1 MPKRYDIAKL
11 KFIQQNISRARGRG
25 KKAWNIEIDKFD
37 VYEVGEQQDWLC
49 AITKT
54 PLEFTRGGTT
64 WQNNWCNP
72 NSCVIDR
79 IDSTKHYSKDNIQ
92 LLTHKANT
100 WKSNF
105 TNDELKFLSESF
117 LKNALTIHCWLF
129 IHKFLLAHL
138 GRRLGIH
145 L

>member
-25 KKAWNIEIDKFD
+25 TKAWNIEIDKFD
-37 VYEVGEQQDWLC
+37 VYEVGEKQEWMC
-49 AITKT
+49 PITKT
-54 PLEFTRGGTT
+54 PLEISRRGTT

-79 IDSTKHYSKDNIQ
+79 VDSTKGYIKDNIQ

-105 TNDELKFLSESF
+105 SNEELKFLSESF
-117 LKNALTIHCWLF
+117 LKNA
-129 IHKFLLAHL
+129 
-138 GRRLGIH
+138 
-145 L
+145 

>member
-79 IDSTKHYSKDNIQ
+79 IDSTKHYSKDNIK

-117 LKNALTIHCWLF
+117 LKNA
-129 IHKFLLAHL
+129 
-138 GRRLGIH
+138 
-145 L
+145 